1 MFSSFFSPF
10 PSIFFMSFVFPLLV
24 FLSPPF
30 FFLFFFMI
38 LPLFFVPFSPPG
50 DGVFIR
56 AGGEGATPPLSSHGK
71 GVGWLGRP
79 LYSHPRAAR
88 RACLLCP
95 FHHGGRPWGGVGCV
109 EVFRKVEGRDAAK
122 KGRKRGSYPTP
133 VQSCWRGKVAG
144 AASVQPP

>member
-1 MFSSFFSPF
+1 
-10 PSIFFMSFVFPLLV
+10 
-24 FLSPPF
+24 
-30 FFLFFFMI
+30 MI

-88 RACLLCP
+88 RACLLCS
-95 FHHGGRPWGGVGCV
+95 FHHGGRPRGGMGSI
-109 EVFRKVEGRDAAK
+109 EVFGKVEGRERGRDAAK
-122 KGRKRGSYPTP
+122 E
-133 VQSCWRGKVAG
+133 GKKNLL
-144 AASVQPP
+144 PLPLRI